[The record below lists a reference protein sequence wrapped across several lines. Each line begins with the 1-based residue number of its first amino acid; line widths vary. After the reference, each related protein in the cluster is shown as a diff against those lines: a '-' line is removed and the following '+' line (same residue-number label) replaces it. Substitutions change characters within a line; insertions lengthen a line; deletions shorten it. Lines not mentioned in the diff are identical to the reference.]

1 MRWRESD
8 AAPVKPL
15 PTSAS
20 SAAGAGGKPLAN
32 EFF

>member
-20 SAAGAGGKPLAN
+20 SATAGGDEASGP
-32 EFF
+32 